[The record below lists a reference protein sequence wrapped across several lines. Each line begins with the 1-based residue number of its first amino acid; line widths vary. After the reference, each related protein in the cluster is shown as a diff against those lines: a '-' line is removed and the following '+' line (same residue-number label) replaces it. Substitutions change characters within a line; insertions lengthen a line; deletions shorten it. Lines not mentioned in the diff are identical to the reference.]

1 MAEGLAVIGAGFG
14 RTGTLSLKQALERLG
29 FGACYHMAEVAT
41 HPEHAELWLRAW
53 HGEDVWD
60 TLFSGYRAA
69 VDWPA
74 AAFWPRLMERYPD
87 AKVLLSLRDPD
98 SWFRS
103 ASGTIFQSMEHAR
116 RSAEEEPSAGGS
128 ARGLP
133 SGEEPSARGSARGL
147 PSGEE
152 PSARGSARGLPSGEE
167 PSARG
172 SARGLPSG
180 EKLRTRLRMANE
192 IIREG
197 TFDGRL
203 MDRDHAI
210 TVYEANVARVRAE
223 VPADRLIEFQASDGW
238 AGLAEPLGVAEP
250 EEPYPWVNT
259 SEEFLDRWRNRPDPG
274 R

>member
-1 MAEGLAVIGAGFG
+1 MPEGLAVIGAGFG

-41 HPEHAELWLRAW
+41 HLEHAELWLRAW

-87 AKVLLSLRDPD
+87 AKVLLSLRDPE

-116 RSAEEEPSAGGS
+116 RSAEEEPSA
-128 ARGLP
+128 
-133 SGEEPSARGSARGL
+133 RGSARGL
-147 PSGEE
+147 PSQEE
-152 PSARGSARGLPSGEE
+152 PSAGGSARGFPSQ
-167 PSARG
+167 
-172 SARGLPSG
+172 

-203 MDRDHAI
+203 MDRD
-210 TVYEANVARVRAE
+210 TPSPYTRRTSQEC
-223 VPADRLIEFQASDGW
+223 VPKCRRTA
-238 AGLAEPLGVAEP
+238 
-250 EEPYPWVNT
+250 
-259 SEEFLDRWRNRPDPG
+259 
-274 R
+274 

>member
-87 AKVLLSLRDPD
+87 AKVLLSLRDPE

-116 RSAEEEPSAGGS
+116 RSAEEEPSARGSARGLPSQEEPSAGGS

-133 SGEEPSARGSARGL
+133 SQEEPSARGSARGR
-147 PSGEE
+147 PSSRGAFSAGEGAAPRE
-152 PSARGSARGLPSGEE
+152 RSCAHGSGWRTKSSARA
-167 PSARG
+167 
-172 SARGLPSG
+172 
-180 EKLRTRLRMANE
+180 
-192 IIREG
+192 
-197 TFDGRL
+197 
-203 MDRDHAI
+203 
-210 TVYEANVARVRAE
+210 
-223 VPADRLIEFQASDGW
+223 
-238 AGLAEPLGVAEP
+238 PLTAA
-250 EEPYPWVNT
+250 
-259 SEEFLDRWRNRPDPG
+259 
-274 R
+274 

>member
-87 AKVLLSLRDPD
+87 AKVLLSLRDPE

-116 RSAEEEPSAGGS
+116 RSADEEPSAGGS
-128 ARGLP
+128 ARGRPSQEEPSAGGSARGRP
-133 SGEEPSARGSARGL
+133 SGEEPSARGSARGF
-147 PSGEE
+147 PSQ
-152 PSARGSARGLPSGEE
+152 
-167 PSARG
+167 
-172 SARGLPSG
+172 

-210 TVYEANVARVRAE
+210 AVYEANVARVRAE